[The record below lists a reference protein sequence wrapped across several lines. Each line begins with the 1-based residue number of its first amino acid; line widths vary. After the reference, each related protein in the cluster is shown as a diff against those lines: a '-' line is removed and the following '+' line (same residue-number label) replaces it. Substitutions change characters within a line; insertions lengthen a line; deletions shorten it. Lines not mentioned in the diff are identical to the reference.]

1 MKGVSVGSHKGLK
14 RSKKKDK
21 EQSSAPHQVQ
31 QVFAVREAALFLRL
45 SESTV
50 RRLILKG
57 AIRAVRTNGN
67 QRGRILIS
75 RPALLEFLGDD
86 DGGTPSVAV

>member
-1 MKGVSVGSHKGLK
+1 MGSDKQLK
-14 RSKKKDK
+14 HNKDK
-21 EQSSAPHQVQ
+21 DKGKDKGKDQLKQIQ
-31 QVFAVREAALFLRL
+31 QVFAVCDAAKFLHL
-45 SESTV
+45 SQSTV

-75 RPALLEFLGDD
+75 RQALIQFLGDD
-86 DGGTPSVAV
+86 DGFGRRPMAD

>member
-1 MKGVSVGSHKGLK
+1 MGSHKGLK
-14 RSKKKDK
+14 NNKDK
-21 EQSSAPHQVQ
+21 DKDKDKDQLKQIP
-31 QVFAVREAALFLRL
+31 QVFSVCEAAKFLHL
-45 SESTV
+45 SQSTV

-75 RPALLEFLGDD
+75 RQALLEFLGDD
-86 DGGTPSVAV
+86 DGFGRRPMAG